1 MPVLIAIQGVLIVGT
16 GLAVATLNVFYRDDV
31 QVAVTVALMLF
42 FYVTPVFYHPPVG
55 NVDVHPRWQVGHTES
70 SPPGHRAGTS

>member
-1 MPVLIAIQGVLIVGT
+1 MPVLIAIQGVLIVGI
-16 GLAVATLNVFYRDDV
+16 GLVGATLNVFYRDV
-31 QVAVTVALMLF
+31 QHAVTVALMLF